1 MKLVSKQ
8 ETNDFD
14 DTNIKQL
21 SNYTHD
27 ENVTL
32 IDSKIS
38 FPVFVYNSRSL

>member
-14 DTNIKQL
+14 DTIIKQL

-27 ENVTL
+27 KQRNA
-32 IDSKIS
+32 D
-38 FPVFVYNSRSL
+38 

>member
-1 MKLVSKQ
+1 MVLPERINELVSKQ

-27 ENVTL
+27 EQLNA
-32 IDSKIS
+32 D
-38 FPVFVYNSRSL
+38 

>member
-27 ENVTL
+27 EQLNA
-32 IDSKIS
+32 D
-38 FPVFVYNSRSL
+38 

>member
-27 ENVTL
+27 ELT
-32 IDSKIS
+32 
-38 FPVFVYNSRSL
+38 

>member
-14 DTNIKQL
+14 DTTIKQL

-27 ENVTL
+27 EQRNA
-32 IDSKIS
+32 D
-38 FPVFVYNSRSL
+38 